1 MAAEAIEFHL
11 LGYAYRALESPVHT
25 HGPYQSSEVYALIE
39 QIQPDTVWFPALWPE
54 TYSYTLSVALHCGLP
69 VVVPD
74 IGAFPER
81 VAGRSLSAVMPWDLS
96 LAEWQGFWRE
106 VLRGGALPAER
117 MTSPAISAE
126 ATADNDF
133 YSEHYLQSVAVREG
147 QLANDTLDSL
157 AANYHLLRVG
167 LSRRER
173 LLRAIWRLSRT
184 PFVAKCVAL
193 VPFRLK
199 QSFKRR
205 LSARP
210 MHDIVY
216 KE

>member
-1 MAAEAIEFHL
+1 
-11 LGYAYRALESPVHT
+11 
-25 HGPYQSSEVYALIE
+25 
-39 QIQPDTVWFPALWPE
+39 VWYPALWPE
-54 TYSYTLSVALHCGLP
+54 TYSYTLSLALHCGLP

-74 IGAFPER
+74 LGAFPER
-81 VAGRSLSAVMPWDLS
+81 VTGREYSAVVPWNHA
-96 LAEWQGFWRE
+96 LAQWLAWWRS
-106 VLRGGALPAER
+106 VLDSGAFPSAAEAAAEPAIASGGGAHCS
-117 MTSPAISAE
+117 TSARDE
-126 ATADNDF
+126 HF
-133 YSEHYLQSVAVREG
+133 YRDAYLQAVPVREG
-147 QLANDTLDSL
+147 ALTAATLDSL
-157 AANYHLLRVG
+157 ATNYYLQRTG

-173 LLRAIWRLSRT
+173 LLRGIWRLSRS

-205 LSARP
+205 LSSRP